1 MKRDVFDV
9 ALEVLDHE
17 VVDSAGVPC
26 GVVDDVELAGGPGKT
41 LRAVA
46 LLVGP
51 GAVAGRLAWPF
62 DTLVRRMFGGG
73 RVRVPWAQIADI
85 GERIALREPA
95 VSYGLGELDRRLGRI
110 VSRIPGSSR
119 A

>member
-9 ALEVLDHE
+9 ALEVLDRE

-26 GVVDDVELAGGPGKT
+26 GIVDDVELAGGPGKP

-46 LLVGP
+46 LLIGP

-62 DTLVRRMFGGG
+62 DTLARRMFGGG
-73 RVRVPWAQIADI
+73 HVRVPWTQIAGI
-85 GERIALREPA
+85 AERITLRDRA
-95 VSYGLGELDRRLGRI
+95 QSYGLGELDRKLGRI

>member
-1 MKRDVFDV
+1 MKRDVFDL

-26 GVVDDVELAGGPGKT
+26 GVVDDVELAGGPGKP

-51 GAVAGRLAWPF
+51 GAVAGRFAWPF
-62 DTLVRRMFGGG
+62 DALVRRLFG
-73 RVRVPWAQIADI
+73 RSHVRVPWAQIAELA
-85 GERIALREPA
+85 ERITLRDRA
-95 VSYGLGELDRRLGRI
+95 QAYGLGQVDRKLGRI
-110 VSRIPGSSR
+110 LSRIPGSTR